1 MSADRYL
8 RLANSPAGRAV
19 AARLGLPRPVPL
31 ERYVPGR
38 PLVSGPVLL
47 GGAGRLGEA
56 AQGVLER
63 AGVDVRGDAD
73 RFKAIVFD
81 ASGIGSSEELGELFS
96 FFHPVIRRVDRCGRI
111 VVLGTPPEACESPR
125 EATAQR
131 AVEGFARS
139 LAKEVGRGATAQ
151 LLLVAPG
158 AEALIESTLRFLLSP
173 KSAYVSGQVV
183 RIGSA
188 DPPRADLNWDR
199 PLAGKTALV
208 TGAARG
214 IGEATAS
221 ILERDG
227 AEVVRLDVPSLIAG
241 APLALDITAAGAPAR
256 IADHFA
262 GGVDIVVHNA
272 GITRD
277 RTLGR
282 MSADEWRT
290 VLDVNL
296 ASQERIDDALLERGL
311 IRDGGRIV
319 CVSSLVGLAG
329 NRGQTNYA
337 ASKAGVA
344 GRVEALA
351 PVLAQRGTTI
361 NGVAPGFIESR
372 MTARMPALVREAGR
386 RMNSLSQG
394 GLPADVAETIAW
406 LAGPGSAGVNG
417 QVVRVCGQA
426 LLGP

>member
-1 MSADRYL
+1 MADRYL
-8 RLANSPAGRAV
+8 RFANSPAGRTL

-31 ERYVPGR
+31 ERSVPGR
-38 PLVSGPVLL
+38 PLVAGPVLL
-47 GGAGRLGEA
+47 GGSGRLGEA
-56 AQGVLER
+56 TREVLER
-63 AGVDVRGDAD
+63 AGADVRGEAD
-73 RFKAIVFD
+73 RFKALVFD
-81 ASGIGSSEELGELFS
+81 ASGIGSSEDLGELYA

-111 VVLGTPPEACESPR
+111 VVLATPPEACGSPR

-151 LLLVAPG
+151 LLHVAPG
-158 AEALIESTLRFLLSP
+158 AEALIEAAMRFLLSP
-173 KSAYVSGQVV
+173 RSAYVSGQVV
-183 RIGSA
+183 RIGPA
-188 DPPRADLNWDR
+188 EPPPADLNWNR

-227 AEVVRLDVPSLIAG
+227 ANVIRLDVPSLIAG
-241 APLALDITAAGAPAR
+241 APLALDLTDDDAPAR
-256 IADHFA
+256 IADHLA
-262 GGVDIVVHNA
+262 GGVDIVIHNA

-282 MSADEWRT
+282 MSGDEWRS

-296 ASQERIDDALLERGL
+296 AGQERIDDALLQRGL
-311 IRDGGRIV
+311 IREGGRIV

-344 GRVEALA
+344 GRVQALA
-351 PVLAQRGTTI
+351 PVLAQRGVTI

-394 GLPADVAETIAW
+394 GLPVDVAETIAW
-406 LAGPGSAGVNG
+406 LASPGSAGVNG